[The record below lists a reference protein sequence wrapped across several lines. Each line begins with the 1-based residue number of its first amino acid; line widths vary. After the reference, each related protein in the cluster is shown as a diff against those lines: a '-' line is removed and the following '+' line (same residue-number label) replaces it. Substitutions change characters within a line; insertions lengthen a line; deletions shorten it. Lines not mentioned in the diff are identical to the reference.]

1 MIHPSQIQPGSRV
14 RLHLAIRLADG
25 TVAESSFD
33 DEPLDIVIGAGALVP
48 GLELALYGLRPGQR
62 QTVTLHPE
70 QAFGTHDP
78 EAVGWLPRD
87 RFPAD
92 MNLEPGALV
101 GFTGTGDSENPE
113 AEEVAALVIA
123 VEAERI
129 QIDFNHPL
137 AGKPIIFESEILAV
151 EPPGVERE

>member
-33 DEPLDIVIGAGALVP
+33 DEPLDIVIGDGTLVR
-48 GLELALYGLRPGQR
+48 GLELALYGMRPGQQ
-62 QTVTLHPE
+62 QTLTLHPE
-70 QAFGTHDP
+70 QAFGAHDP

-92 MNLEPGALV
+92 MKLEPGTLV
-101 GFTGTGDSENPE
+101 GFAGAEGTGDEE
-113 AEEVAALVIA
+113 AAALVIA
-123 VEAERI
+123 IEAERV

-137 AGKPIIFESEILAV
+137 AGKAIIFESEILSV
-151 EPPGVERE
+151 EPPPERPEAD